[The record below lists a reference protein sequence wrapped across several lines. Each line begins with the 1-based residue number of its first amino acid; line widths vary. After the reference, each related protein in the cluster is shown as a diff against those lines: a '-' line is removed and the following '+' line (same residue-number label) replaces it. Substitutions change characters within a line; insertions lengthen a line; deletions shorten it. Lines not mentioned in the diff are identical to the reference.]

1 MKLFVLISAVALA
14 GQVVA
19 RAGAGADGADPSGGV
34 VTLPSAGGRSEAI
47 PGVVVTLP
55 GPPAPIAAPE
65 AAPPKV
71 TETALPQIPPASDDQ
86 PPVLRR
92 AAAPVSPAGFDS
104 DSALF
109 FQTMIGQWTEAD
121 AQALLGE
128 PTRQRLAL
136 GEDESET
143 GLILAFADPTGH
155 YKELELDF
163 ANETGVLRGVFAY
176 PWKMTWQECRGLW
189 GAHVIA
195 RKANQGRTFYSYQDR
210 RLDVLVGPAGTV
222 ISLGLY

>member
-1 MKLFVLISAVALA
+1 M
-14 GQVVA
+14 
-19 RAGAGADGADPSGGV
+19 V
-34 VTLPSAGGRSEAI
+34 VTLPSAGGRSPAI

-55 GPPAPIAAPE
+55 GPPRRLPRPR
-65 AAPPKV
+65 PRLPRSPK
-71 TETALPQIPPASDDQ
+71 TALPRIPPASDDQ

-143 GLILAFADPTGH
+143 GLILAFAEPH
-155 YKELELDF
+155 RPL
-163 ANETGVLRGVFAY
+163 
-176 PWKMTWQECRGLW
+176 
-189 GAHVIA
+189 
-195 RKANQGRTFYSYQDR
+195 
-210 RLDVLVGPAGTV
+210 
-222 ISLGLY
+222 